1 MILNRRYRIL
11 LAACVAGWC
20 SAGLTEAGYIPNV
33 PYFHQHSNRI
43 NPSGSCQ
50 NTSVAIVLKYYGA
63 DDITPDMISA
73 KWGTHVAQTTGGLE
87 KVFNEEAAL
96 RGLSV
101 RDQATETGLLRELH
115 ALLDAGR
122 PVIVH
127 GGFSTV
133 GHLMVL
139 VGYDERFYYAMDP
152 ASQWT
157 ERLNGGFTNTDDPHI
172 GRYTRYGRDAVE
184 NAIISRGF
192 IRMHQIYFA
201 PGPLAA
207 EWEGSF
213 SDSVAVGAAVEFAGG
228 IRIRDMLA
236 NGEDL
241 HVSADL
247 SALGGRSDQVLTEA
261 SPGFYPF
268 AETLAAS
275 GSAGRKTVVFHIR
288 QGEAAVEVKRTVVL
302 MPVENQVVFDEG
314 LGAGWHVGFTTGAEL
329 AVSAGEPLTVETRG
343 FTLELLP
350 SAPIEPV
357 GYRALRFS
365 FHPGDATVGLRGAF
379 SVQLN
384 ENPRKIE
391 PLIDG
396 FFRGIDMERAEWQT
410 VEVPLWAFA
419 PLEEPIESIR
429 FFGNLRG
436 TFYLDDIELVS
447 ALFPPPRLVADWQSA
462 LPDSALAGAELV
474 LREHLRVT
482 SPMSDGPVPEVFAD
496 LSELGGDTELALERV
511 GAGLYQ
517 LMGTLSADVSNGLKS
532 VRIHLRQGTPDGPL
546 ETTLVR
552 ELVVL
557 PAADQVIFA
566 DQYGE
571 NWTQGF
577 ISNVEV
583 DEQVFEGTWVQTLVA
598 EAFTLEYKPLTPVEP
613 VGYRA
618 LRLTFHPGDTEGDAR
633 PVFNVVVNRDTPS
646 LVALFEGEGLELA
659 RQEWQVIEIPLERF
673 FRLDGPIE
681 SIRLFGNLRGTFYL
695 GDVRLVAARTSAP
708 TAVLQQ
714 QHGVVPEAFSIA
726 QNYPNPFNST
736 TAIGFA
742 LPRAG
747 AIQLAVFNALGQQVA
762 VLAEGTHPAGSYT
775 LRWDGVNDSGRALAA
790 GLYFYRL
797 QTPWGVQTRKLLLLK

>member
-1 MILNRRYRIL
+1 M
-11 LAACVAGWC
+11 LAACVACWC
-20 SAGLTEAGYIPNV
+20 SAGPTEAGYIPDV
-33 PYFHQHSNRI
+33 PYFHQQSNRI

-50 NTSVAIVLKYYGA
+50 NTCIAMVLKYYGA

-73 KWGTHVAQTTGGLE
+73 KWGTYVAQTTAGLE
-87 KVFNEEAAL
+87 RVFNEEAAL

-101 RDQATETGLLRELH
+101 RDQSTETGLLRELH
-115 ALLDAGR
+115 ALLDVGR

-127 GGFSTV
+127 GGFSSV

-157 ERLNGGFTNTDDPHI
+157 ERLNGGFIHTDDPHI

-184 NAIISRGF
+184 NAIVSRGF
-192 IRMHQIYFA
+192 IRLHQIYFA
-201 PGPLAA
+201 PEALAA

-213 SDSVAVGAAVEFAGG
+213 SDSVAMGAAVEFVGG
-228 IRIRDMLA
+228 IRIRDVPADGLR
-236 NGEDL
+236 
-241 HVSADL
+241 VSADL
-247 SALGGRSDQVLTEA
+247 SALGGPSAQVLTED
-261 SPGFYPF
+261 SLGFYPF
-268 AETLAAS
+268 VETLVAG
-275 GSAGRKTVVFHIR
+275 GSAGRKSVVFHIR

-302 MPVENQVVFDEG
+302 MPAENQVVFDGG
-314 LGAGWHVGFTTGAEL
+314 LGAGWNVGFTTGAEL
-329 AVSAGEPLTVETRG
+329 AVAAGAPLAVETRG

-350 SAPIEPV
+350 SAPVEPV

-365 FHPGDATVGLRGAF
+365 FHPGDATAGSRGAF

-396 FFRGIDMERAEWQT
+396 FFRGIDMARAEWQT

-419 PLEEPIESIR
+419 PLEESIESIR

-436 TFYLDDIELVS
+436 TFYLDEIELVS

-462 LPDSALAGAELV
+462 LPDSALAGAELI
-474 LREHLRVT
+474 LRERLRVT
-482 SPMSDGPVPEVFAD
+482 SPVPDGPEPRVFAD
-496 LSELGGDTELALERV
+496 LSALGGTSEVELERI
-511 GAGLYQ
+511 GKELYQ
-517 LMGTLSADVSNGLKS
+517 LTGTLYADVPNGLKP
-532 VRIHLRQGTPDGPL
+532 VRIHLYQETPDGPL
-546 ETTLVR
+546 ETTLVK
-552 ELVVL
+552 ELVLL
-557 PAADQVIFA
+557 PVADQVIFA

-577 ISNVEV
+577 TSNVEV
-583 DEQVFEGTWVQTLVA
+583 DEQVFAGTWAQALVA
-598 EAFTLEYKPLTPVEP
+598 EAFTLEYKPLVPVDP

-618 LRLTFHPGDTEGDAR
+618 LRLAFHPGDVEGGTR

-646 LVALFEGEGLELA
+646 LVALLEGDGLDLA
-659 RQEWQVIEIPLERF
+659 RKEWQVIEIPLERF

-695 GDVRLVAARTSAP
+695 DDVHLVAARASAP

-714 QHGVVPEAFSIA
+714 WQAVVPEAFSLA

-747 AIQLAVFNALGQQVA
+747 AIQLEVFNLLGQQVA
-762 VLAEGTHPAGSYT
+762 VLAEGTYPAGSYT
-775 LRWDGVNDSGRALAA
+775 LRWDGINDGGRALAA

>member
-1 MILNRRYRIL
+1 M
-11 LAACVAGWC
+11 LAACVACWC
-20 SAGLTEAGYIPNV
+20 SAGPTEAGYIPDV
-33 PYFHQHSNRI
+33 PYFHQQSNRI

-50 NTSVAIVLKYYGA
+50 NTCIAMVLKYYGA

-73 KWGTHVAQTTGGLE
+73 KWGTYVAQTTGGLE
-87 KVFNEEAAL
+87 SIFNEEAAL
-96 RGLSV
+96 RGLTV
-101 RDQATETGLLRELH
+101 RDQSTETGLLRELH
-115 ALLDAGR
+115 ALLDVGR

-127 GGFSTV
+127 GGFSSV

-157 ERLNGGFTNTDDPHI
+157 ERLNGGFIHTDDPHI

-184 NAIISRGF
+184 NAIVSRGF
-192 IRMHQIYFA
+192 IRLHQIYFA
-201 PGPLAA
+201 PEALAA

-228 IRIRDMLA
+228 IRIRDVPADGLR
-236 NGEDL
+236 
-241 HVSADL
+241 VSADL
-247 SALGGRSDQVLTEA
+247 SALGGPSAQVLTEA
-261 SPGFYPF
+261 SLGFYPF
-268 AETLAAS
+268 VETLVAG
-275 GSAGRKTVVFHIR
+275 GSAGRKSVVFHIR

-302 MPVENQVVFDEG
+302 MPAENQVVFDGG
-314 LGAGWHVGFTTGAEL
+314 LGAGWNVGFTTGAEL
-329 AVSAGEPLTVETRG
+329 AVAAGAPLAVETRG

-350 SAPIEPV
+350 SAPVEPV

-365 FHPGDATVGLRGAF
+365 FHPGDATAGSRGAF

-396 FFRGIDMERAEWQT
+396 FFRGIDMARAEWQT

-419 PLEEPIESIR
+419 PLEESIESIR

-436 TFYLDDIELVS
+436 TFYLDEIELVS

-462 LPDSALAGAELV
+462 LPDSALAGAELI
-474 LREHLRVT
+474 LRERLRVT
-482 SPMSDGPVPEVFAD
+482 SPVPDGPEPRVFAD
-496 LSELGGDTELALERV
+496 LSALGGTSEVELERI
-511 GAGLYQ
+511 GKELYQ
-517 LMGTLSADVSNGLKS
+517 LTGTLYADVPNGLKP
-532 VRIHLRQGTPDGPL
+532 VRIHLYQETPDGPL
-546 ETTLVR
+546 ETTLVK
-552 ELVVL
+552 ELVLL
-557 PAADQVIFA
+557 PVADQVIFA

-577 ISNVEV
+577 TSNVEV
-583 DEQVFEGTWVQTLVA
+583 DEQVFAGTWAQALVA
-598 EAFTLEYKPLTPVEP
+598 EAFTLEYKPLVPVDP

-618 LRLTFHPGDTEGDAR
+618 LRLAFHPGDAEGGTR
-633 PVFNVVVNRDTPS
+633 PVFNVMVNRDTPS
-646 LVALFEGEGLELA
+646 LVALFAGDGLDLA
-659 RQEWQVIEIPLERF
+659 RKEWQVVEIPLKRF
-673 FRLDGPIE
+673 SRLDGPIE

-695 GDVRLVAARTSAP
+695 DDVRLVAARASAP

-714 QHGVVPEAFSIA
+714 RQAVVPEAFSLA

-747 AIQLAVFNALGQQVA
+747 AIRLAVFNLLGQQVA
-762 VLAEGTHPAGSYT
+762 VLAEGTYPAGSYT
-775 LRWDGVNDSGRALAA
+775 LRWDGINDGGRALAA

>member
-1 MILNRRYRIL
+1 M
-11 LAACVAGWC
+11 LAACVACWC
-20 SAGLTEAGYIPNV
+20 SAGPTEAGYIPDV
-33 PYFHQHSNRI
+33 PYFHQQSNRI

-50 NTSVAIVLKYYGA
+50 NTCIAMVLKYYGA

-73 KWGTHVAQTTGGLE
+73 KWGTYVAQTTAGLE
-87 KVFNEEAAL
+87 SIFNEEAAL
-96 RGLSV
+96 RGLTV
-101 RDQATETGLLRELH
+101 RDQSTETGLLRELH
-115 ALLDAGR
+115 ALLDVGR

-127 GGFSTV
+127 GGFSSV

-157 ERLNGGFTNTDDPHI
+157 ERLNGGFIHTDDPHI

-184 NAIISRGF
+184 NAIVSRGF
-192 IRMHQIYFA
+192 IRLHQIYFA
-201 PGPLAA
+201 PEALAA

-228 IRIRDMLA
+228 IRIRDVPADGLR
-236 NGEDL
+236 
-241 HVSADL
+241 VSADL
-247 SALGGRSDQVLTEA
+247 SALGGPSAQVLTEA
-261 SPGFYPF
+261 SLGFYPF
-268 AETLAAS
+268 VETLVAG
-275 GSAGRKTVVFHIR
+275 GSAGRKSVVFHIR

-302 MPVENQVVFDEG
+302 MPAENQVVFDGG
-314 LGAGWHVGFTTGAEL
+314 LGAGWNVGFTTGAEL
-329 AVSAGEPLTVETRG
+329 AVAAGAPLAVETRG

-350 SAPIEPV
+350 SAPVEPV

-365 FHPGDATVGLRGAF
+365 FHPGDATAGSRGAF

-396 FFRGIDMERAEWQT
+396 FFRGIDMARAEWQT

-419 PLEEPIESIR
+419 PLEESIESIR

-436 TFYLDDIELVS
+436 TFYLDEIELVS

-462 LPDSALAGAELV
+462 LPDSALAGAELI
-474 LREHLRVT
+474 LRERLRVT
-482 SPMSDGPVPEVFAD
+482 SPVPDGPAPRVFAD
-496 LSELGGDTELALERV
+496 LSALGGTSEVELERI
-511 GAGLYQ
+511 GKELYQ
-517 LMGTLSADVSNGLKS
+517 LTGTLYADVPNGLKP
-532 VRIHLRQGTPDGPL
+532 VRIHLYQETPDGPL
-546 ETTLVR
+546 ETTLVK
-552 ELVVL
+552 ELVLL
-557 PAADQVIFA
+557 PVADQVIFA

-577 ISNVEV
+577 TSNVEV
-583 DEQVFEGTWVQTLVA
+583 DEQVFAGTWAQALVA
-598 EAFTLEYKPLTPVEP
+598 EAFTLEYKPLVPVDP

-618 LRLTFHPGDTEGDAR
+618 LRLAFHPGDAEGGTR
-633 PVFNVVVNRDTPS
+633 PVFNVMVNRDTPS
-646 LVALFEGEGLELA
+646 LVALFEGDGLDLA
-659 RQEWQVIEIPLERF
+659 RKEWQVVEIPLERF
-673 FRLDGPIE
+673 SRLDGPIE

-695 GDVRLVAARTSAP
+695 DDVRLVAARASAP

-714 QHGVVPEAFSIA
+714 RQAVVPEAFSLA

-747 AIQLAVFNALGQQVA
+747 AIRLAVFNLLGQQVA
-762 VLAEGTHPAGSYT
+762 VLAEGTYPAGSYT
-775 LRWDGVNDSGRALAA
+775 LRWDGINDGGRALAA

>member
-1 MILNRRYRIL
+1 MRLNRRYRIL

-20 SAGLTEAGYIPNV
+20 DAGPTEAGYIPDV

-73 KWGTHVAQTTGGLE
+73 KWGTYVAQSTGGLE

-184 NAIISRGF
+184 NAIVSRGF

-201 PGPLAA
+201 SGALAA

-228 IRIRDMLA
+228 IRVRD
-236 NGEDL
+236 
-241 HVSADL
+241 VSADGEPLRVSVDL
-247 SALGGRSDQVLTEA
+247 SALGGPSAQVLAES
-261 SPGFYPF
+261 SPGFYPLV
-268 AETLAAS
+268 ETLVTD

-288 QGEAAVEVKRTVVL
+288 QGEAAIEVKRTVVL
-302 MPVENQVVFDEG
+302 MPAENQVVFDEG
-314 LGAGWHVGFTTGAEL
+314 LGAGWHMGFTTGAEL
-329 AVSAGEPLTVETRG
+329 AVSEGAPLTVETRG

-350 SAPIEPV
+350 STPIEPV
-357 GYRALRFS
+357 GYRALRFA
-365 FHPGDATVGLRGAF
+365 FHPGDATVGSRGAF
-379 SVQLN
+379 SVQFN
-384 ENPRKIE
+384 ENPRKVE

-436 TFYLDDIELVS
+436 TFYLDDIALVS

-462 LPDSALAGAELV
+462 LPDSALAGDELV

-482 SPMSDGPVPEVFAD
+482 SPMPDGSVPEVFAD
-496 LSELGGDTELALERV
+496 LSELGGDTEVALERV

-517 LMGTLSADVSNGLKS
+517 LTGPLSADVPNGLKS
-532 VRIHLRQGTPDGPL
+532 VRIHLRQETPDGPL
-546 ETTLVR
+546 ETTLVK

-557 PAADQVIFA
+557 PVADQVIFA

-577 ISNVEV
+577 TSNVEV
-583 DEQVFEGTWVQTLVA
+583 NEQVFAGTWAQALVA
-598 EAFTLEYKPLTPVEP
+598 EAFTLEYKPLTPVNP

-618 LRLTFHPGDTEGDAR
+618 LRLAFHPGDAEGGPQPA
-633 PVFNVVVNRDTPS
+633 FNVMVNKDAPS
-646 LVALFEGEGLELA
+646 LVALFEGDGLDLV

-673 FRLDGPIE
+673 LRLNGPIE
-681 SIRLFGNLRGTFYL
+681 SISLFGNLRGTFYL
-695 GDVRLVAARTSAP
+695 DDVRLVAAMTPVP

-714 QHGVVPEAFSIA
+714 HGGVPEAFSLA

-742 LPRAG
+742 LPQAG
-747 AIQLAVFNALGQQVA
+747 AIRLAVFNLLGQQVA
-762 VLAEGTHPAGSYT
+762 VLAEGNYPAGSYT
-775 LRWDGVNDSGRALAA
+775 LRWDGVNDGGRTLAA
-790 GLYFYRL
+790 GLYFYQL
-797 QTPWGVQTRKLLLLK
+797 QTPWGVQARKLLLLK

>member
-1 MILNRRYRIL
+1 M
-11 LAACVAGWC
+11 LAACVVCWC
-20 SAGLTEAGYIPNV
+20 SAGPTEAGYIPDV
-33 PYFHQHSNRI
+33 PYFHQYSNRI

-50 NTSVAIVLKYYGA
+50 NTCVAIVLKYYGA

-73 KWGTHVAQTTGGLE
+73 KWGTYVAQTTGGLE
-87 KVFNEEAAL
+87 SIFNEEAAL

-101 RDQATETGLLRELH
+101 RDQSTETGLLRELH

-127 GGFSTV
+127 GGFSSV

-157 ERLNGGFTNTDDPHI
+157 ERLNGGFTNTNDPHI

-228 IRIRDMLA
+228 IRIRDVPVDGDSLR
-236 NGEDL
+236 
-241 HVSADL
+241 VSADL
-247 SALGGRSDQVLTEA
+247 SALGGPSAQVLTEA

-268 AETLAAS
+268 VETQVAG
-275 GSAGRKTVVFHIR
+275 GSAGRKTVVFHVR
-288 QGEAAVEVKRTVVL
+288 QGEASVEIKRTVVL
-302 MPVENQVVFDEG
+302 MPVENQGVFDGG
-314 LGAGWHVGFTTGAEL
+314 LGAGWHLGFTSGAEL
-329 AVSAGEPLTVETRG
+329 AMSAEAPLAVETRG

-350 SAPIEPV
+350 PTPVEPV
-357 GYRALRFS
+357 GYRALRFA
-365 FHPGDATVGLRGAF
+365 FHPGDATVGSRGAF

-391 PLIDG
+391 SLING
-396 FFRGIDMERAEWQT
+396 FFRGIDMARAEWQT

-429 FFGNLRG
+429 FLGNLRG

-447 ALFPPPRLVADWQSA
+447 ALFPPLCLVADWQSA

-482 SPMSDGPVPEVFAD
+482 SPVLDGSVPEVFAD
-496 LSELGGDTELALERV
+496 LSALGGDTEVELERV

-517 LMGTLSADVSNGLKS
+517 LTGTLSADVPNGLKP
-532 VRIHLRQGTPDGPL
+532 VRIHLRQETPDGPL
-546 ETTLVR
+546 ETTLVK

-557 PAADQVIFA
+557 PATDQVIFA

-577 ISNVEV
+577 TSNVEV
-583 DEQVFEGTWVQTLVA
+583 DEQVFAGTWAQALVA
-598 EAFTLEYKPLTPVEP
+598 EAFTFEYKPLTPVEP

-618 LRLTFHPGDTEGDAR
+618 LRLAFHPGDAEGGPR
-633 PVFNVVVNRDTPS
+633 PVFNVVVNGDTPS
-646 LVALFEGEGLELA
+646 LVALFDGDGLDLA
-659 RQEWQVIEIPLERF
+659 RKEWQAIEIPLERF
-673 FRLDGPIE
+673 LRLDGPIE

-695 GDVRLVAARTSAP
+695 GDVRLVAARASTP

-714 QHGVVPEAFSIA
+714 RQAVVPEAFSLA

-747 AIQLAVFNALGQQVA
+747 AIQLAVFNLRGQQVA
-762 VLAEGTHPAGSYT
+762 VLAEGTHPVGSYM
-775 LRWDGVNDSGRALAA
+775 LRWDGVNDNGHALAA

>member
-1 MILNRRYRIL
+1 MRLNRRYRIL

-20 SAGLTEAGYIPNV
+20 SAGPTEAGYIPDV

-50 NTSVAIVLKYYGA
+50 NTCIAIVLKYYGA
-63 DDITPDMISA
+63 DDITPDVISA
-73 KWGTHVAQTTGGLE
+73 KWGTYVAQSTGGLE
-87 KVFNEEAAL
+87 KVFNEEAAR

-157 ERLNGGFTNTDDPHI
+157 ERLNGGFTNTNDPHI

-201 PGPLAA
+201 SGPLAA

-228 IRIRDMLA
+228 IRIRDVPTDGAGLR
-236 NGEDL
+236 
-241 HVSADL
+241 VSADL
-247 SALGGRSDQVLTEA
+247 SALGGTSDQVLTES

-268 AETLAAS
+268 VETLVAG

-302 MPVENQVVFDEG
+302 MPAENQVVFDGG

-329 AVSAGEPLTVETRG
+329 VVSAGAPLAVKTRG

-350 SAPIEPV
+350 SVPLEPV

-365 FHPGDATVGLRGAF
+365 FHPGDAAVGSRGAF

-462 LPDSALAGAELV
+462 LPDSALAGDELV

-482 SPMSDGPVPEVFAD
+482 SPVSDGPVPEVLAD
-496 LSELGGDTELALERV
+496 LSELGGDTEVALERV

-517 LMGTLSADVSNGLKS
+517 LTGTLSTDVPNGLKS
-532 VRIHLRQGTPDGPL
+532 VRIHLRQETPDGPL
-546 ETTLVR
+546 ETTLVK

-557 PAADQVIFA
+557 PVVDQVIFA

-577 ISNVEV
+577 TSNVEV
-583 DEQVFEGTWVQTLVA
+583 DEQVFEGTWAQALVA
-598 EAFTLEYKPLTPVEP
+598 EAFTLEYKPLIPVDP

-618 LRLTFHPGDTEGDAR
+618 LRLAFHPGDAEGGAR
-633 PVFNVVVNRDTPS
+633 PVFNVMVNGDTPS
-646 LVALFEGEGLELA
+646 LVALFEGDGLDLA

-695 GDVRLVAARTSAP
+695 GDVRLVAARTP
-708 TAVLQQ
+708 VTTAVLQQ
-714 QHGVVPEAFSIA
+714 HGVIPEALSLA
-726 QNYPNPFNST
+726 QNYPNPFNSS

-762 VLAEGTHPAGSYT
+762 VLAEGTYPVGSYI
-775 LRWDGVNDSGRALAA
+775 LRWDGVNDGGRTLAA

-797 QTPWGVQTRKLLLLK
+797 QTPWGEQTRKLLLLK

>member
-20 SAGLTEAGYIPNV
+20 SAGPTEAGYIPDV
-33 PYFHQHSNRI
+33 PYFHQQSNRI

-50 NTSVAIVLKYYGA
+50 NTCIAIVLKYYGA

-73 KWGTHVAQTTGGLE
+73 KWGTFVAQSTGGLE

-184 NAIISRGF
+184 NAIVSRGF

-201 PGPLAA
+201 SGALAA

-228 IRIRDMLA
+228 IRVGDVSA
-236 NGEDL
+236 DGEPL
-241 HVSADL
+241 IVSADL
-247 SALGGRSDQVLTEA
+247 SALGGSPAQVLAES
-261 SPGFYPF
+261 SPGFYPLV
-268 AETLAAS
+268 ETLVTD
-275 GSAGRKTVVFHIR
+275 GSAGRKTVVFRIR

-302 MPVENQVVFDEG
+302 MPAENQVVFDGG

-329 AVSAGEPLTVETRG
+329 AVSEGAPLTVETRG
-343 FTLELLP
+343 FTLELRP
-350 SAPIEPV
+350 SVPMEPI

-365 FHPGDATVGLRGAF
+365 FHPGDTTVGSRGAF

-384 ENPRKIE
+384 GNPRKIE
-391 PLIDG
+391 PLING

-436 TFYLDDIELVS
+436 TFYLDDIKLVS

-462 LPDSALAGAELV
+462 LPDSALAGDELV

-482 SPMSDGPVPEVFAD
+482 SPMPDGSVPEVFAD
-496 LSELGGDTELALERV
+496 LSALGGASEVALEQV

-517 LMGTLSADVSNGLKS
+517 LTGTLSADVPNGLKS
-532 VRIHLRQGTPDGPL
+532 VRIHLRQETPDGPL
-546 ETTLVR
+546 ETTLVK

-557 PAADQVIFA
+557 PVADQVIFA

-577 ISNVEV
+577 TSNVEV
-583 DEQVFEGTWVQTLVA
+583 NEQVFAGTWAQALVA
-598 EAFTLEYKPLTPVEP
+598 EAFTLEYKPLMPVNP

-618 LRLTFHPGDTEGDAR
+618 LRLAFHPGDAEGG
-633 PVFNVVVNRDTPS
+633 PQPTFNVMVNKDAPS
-646 LVALFEGEGLELA
+646 LVALFEGDGLDLA

-673 FRLDGPIE
+673 LRLNGPIE
-681 SIRLFGNLRGTFYL
+681 SISLFGNLRGTFYL
-695 GDVRLVAARTSAP
+695 DDVRLVAARTSTP

-714 QHGVVPEAFSIA
+714 RQAVVPEAFSLA

-736 TAIGFA
+736 TAISFA

-747 AIQLAVFNALGQQVA
+747 AIRLAVFDVLGQQVA

-775 LRWDGVNDSGRALAA
+775 LRWDGVNDGGSALAA

-797 QTPWGVQTRKLLLLK
+797 QTPWSVQTRKLLLLK

>member
-20 SAGLTEAGYIPNV
+20 SAGPTEAGYIPDV

-101 RDQATETGLLRELH
+101 RDQATETGLLRELR

-184 NAIISRGF
+184 NVIISRGF

-213 SDSVAVGAAVEFAGG
+213 SDSVAVGAAVEFTGG

-247 SALGGRSDQVLTEA
+247 SALGGPSAQVLTEA

-268 AETLAAS
+268 VETLAAN
-275 GSAGRKTVVFHIR
+275 GSAGRKSVVFHIR
-288 QGEAAVEVKRTVVL
+288 QGEASVEVKRTVVL
-302 MPVENQVVFDEG
+302 MPAENQVVFDGG
-314 LGAGWHVGFTTGAEL
+314 LGADWRVGFTAGAEL
-329 AVSAGEPLTVETRG
+329 ALAADTPLTVETRG

-357 GYRALRFS
+357 GYRALRFA

-384 ENPRKIE
+384 ENPRKVE

-396 FFRGIDMERAEWQT
+396 FFLGIDMERAR
-410 VEVPLWAFA
+410 VADGGSAAVGFCAVGRVDRVHSL
-419 PLEEPIESIR
+419 
-429 FFGNLRG
+429 LRQPARDFLSRRYRAG
-436 TFYLDDIELVS
+436 Q
-447 ALFPPPRLVADWQSA
+447 RLVPAS
-462 LPDSALAGAELV
+462 
-474 LREHLRVT
+474 
-482 SPMSDGPVPEVFAD
+482 VP
-496 LSELGGDTELALERV
+496 
-511 GAGLYQ
+511 
-517 LMGTLSADVSNGLKS
+517 
-532 VRIHLRQGTPDGPL
+532 
-546 ETTLVR
+546 
-552 ELVVL
+552 
-557 PAADQVIFA
+557 
-566 DQYGE
+566 
-571 NWTQGF
+571 
-577 ISNVEV
+577 
-583 DEQVFEGTWVQTLVA
+583 
-598 EAFTLEYKPLTPVEP
+598 
-613 VGYRA
+613 
-618 LRLTFHPGDTEGDAR
+618 
-633 PVFNVVVNRDTPS
+633 
-646 LVALFEGEGLELA
+646 
-659 RQEWQVIEIPLERF
+659 
-673 FRLDGPIE
+673 
-681 SIRLFGNLRGTFYL
+681 
-695 GDVRLVAARTSAP
+695 
-708 TAVLQQ
+708 
-714 QHGVVPEAFSIA
+714 
-726 QNYPNPFNST
+726 
-736 TAIGFA
+736 
-742 LPRAG
+742 
-747 AIQLAVFNALGQQVA
+747 
-762 VLAEGTHPAGSYT
+762 
-775 LRWDGVNDSGRALAA
+775 SG
-790 GLYFYRL
+790 
-797 QTPWGVQTRKLLLLK
+797 

>member
-1 MILNRRYRIL
+1 M
-11 LAACVAGWC
+11 LAAYVACWC
-20 SAGLTEAGYIPNV
+20 SVAPTEAGYIPDV

-50 NTSVAIVLKYYGA
+50 NTCVAIVLKYYGA

-73 KWGTHVAQTTGGLE
+73 KWGTYVAQTTGGLE
-87 KVFNEEAAL
+87 SIFNEEAAL
-96 RGLSV
+96 RGLTV

-157 ERLNGGFTNTDDPHI
+157 ERLNGGFTNTNDPHI

-184 NAIISRGF
+184 NAIVSRGF

-201 PGPLAA
+201 PGPLVA

-236 NGEDL
+236 DGDSL
-241 HVSADL
+241 RVSADL
-247 SALGGRSDQVLTEA
+247 SALGGPLDQVLTEEA
-261 SPGFYPF
+261 PGFYPF
-268 AETLAAS
+268 VETLVAG
-275 GSAGRKTVVFHIR
+275 GSAGRRTVVFHIR
-288 QGEAAVEVKRTVVL
+288 QGEASVEVKRTVVL
-302 MPVENQVVFDEG
+302 MPAESQVVFDEG
-314 LGAGWHVGFTTGAEL
+314 LGNGWGLGFTAGTEL
-329 AVSAGEPLTVETRG
+329 AVSAGTPLAVETRG

-350 SAPIEPV
+350 SVPIEPV
-357 GYRALRFS
+357 GYRALRFF
-365 FHPGDATVGLRGAF
+365 FHPGDATVGSRGAF

-429 FFGNLRG
+429 FFSNLRG

-462 LPDSALAGAELV
+462 LPDSALAGDELV
-474 LREHLRVT
+474 LHERLRVS
-482 SPMSDGPVPEVFAD
+482 SPVPDGPVPEVFAD
-496 LSELGGDTELALERV
+496 LSALGGDTEVELERID
-511 GAGLYQ
+511 AGLYQ
-517 LMGTLSADVSNGLKS
+517 LTGTLSADVPNGLKP
-532 VRIHLRQGTPDGPL
+532 VRIHLRQETPDGPL
-546 ETTLVR
+546 ETMLVK

-557 PAADQVIFA
+557 PEADQVVFA

-577 ISNVEV
+577 TSNVKV
-583 DEQVFEGTWVQTLVA
+583 DEQVFADTWAQALAA
-598 EAFTLEYKPLTPVEP
+598 EAFTFEYKPLAPVNP

-618 LRLTFHPGDTEGDAR
+618 LRLAFHPGDAESGTR
-633 PVFNVVVNRDTPS
+633 PVFNVMVNKDTPS
-646 LVALFEGEGLELA
+646 LVSLFEGDGLDIA
-659 RQEWQVIEIPLERF
+659 RKEWQVIEIPLERF

-695 GDVRLVAARTSAP
+695 SDVRLVAARTSAA
-708 TAVLQQ
+708 TAVWQ
-714 QHGVVPEAFSIA
+714 QHGVVPEAFSLA

-736 TAIGFA
+736 TAIGFT
-742 LPRAG
+742 LPQTGTIR
-747 AIQLAVFNALGQQVA
+747 LAVFNLVGQQVA

-775 LRWDGVNDSGRALAA
+775 LRWDGVNDGGRALAA

-797 QTPWGVQTRKLLLLK
+797 QAPWGVQTRKLLLLK

>member
-1 MILNRRYRIL
+1 MRLKRYYKVV
-11 LAACVAGWC
+11 LAACIACWC
-20 SAGLTEAGYIPNV
+20 SAGPTEAGYIPDV

-50 NTSVAIVLKYYGA
+50 NTCIAIVLKYYGA

-73 KWGTHVAQTTGGLE
+73 KWGTYVAQSTGGLE

-184 NAIISRGF
+184 NAIVSRGF

-201 PGPLAA
+201 SGALAA

-228 IRIRDMLA
+228 IRVRDVSA
-236 NGEDL
+236 DGEPL
-241 HVSADL
+241 RVSADL
-247 SALGGRSDQVLTEA
+247 SALGGSPDQVLAES
-261 SPGFYPF
+261 SPGFYPLV
-268 AETLAAS
+268 ETLVTG

-302 MPVENQVVFDEG
+302 MPAENQVVFDEG

-329 AVSAGEPLTVETRG
+329 AVSEGTPLTVETRG

-350 SAPIEPV
+350 SAPVEPI

-462 LPDSALAGAELV
+462 LPDSMIAGDELV

-482 SPMSDGPVPEVFAD
+482 SPMPDGPVPEVFAD
-496 LSELGGDTELALERV
+496 LSELGGDTEMELERV

-517 LMGTLSADVSNGLKS
+517 LTGMLSADVPNGLKA
-532 VRIHLRQGTPDGPL
+532 VQIHIRQETPDGPL
-546 ETTLVR
+546 ETTLVK

-557 PAADQVIFA
+557 PVADQVIFA
-566 DQYGE
+566 DQYGA

-577 ISNVEV
+577 TSNVEV
-583 DEQVFEGTWVQTLVA
+583 DEQVFAGTWAQALVA
-598 EAFTLEYKPLTPVEP
+598 EAFTLEYKPFTPVEP

-618 LRLTFHPGDTEGDAR
+618 LRLAFHPGDAEGGPQPA
-633 PVFNVVVNRDTPS
+633 FNVMVNKDTPS
-646 LVALFEGEGLELA
+646 LVALFEGDGLDLA
-659 RQEWQVIEIPLERF
+659 RKEWQAIEIPLERF
-673 FRLDGPIE
+673 LRLNGPIE

-695 GDVRLVAARTSAP
+695 DDVRLVAARTSAP

-714 QHGVVPEAFSIA
+714 QHGVVPEAFSLA

-747 AIQLAVFNALGQQVA
+747 GIQLAVFNALGQQVA
-762 VLAEGTHPAGSYT
+762 VLAEGTYPAGSYT
-775 LRWDGVNDSGRALAA
+775 LRWDGVNHDGRALAA

>member
-1 MILNRRYRIL
+1 MRLNWYYRTL
-11 LAACVAGWC
+11 LVVWVVGWC
-20 SAGLTEAGYIPNV
+20 GAEPIEAGYIPDV

-50 NTSVAIVLKYYGA
+50 NTCVAIVLKYYGA
-63 DDITPDMISA
+63 DDITPDVISA
-73 KWGTHVAQTTGGLE
+73 KWGTYVAQTTGGLE

-96 RGLSV
+96 RGLAV

-133 GHLMVL
+133 GHLIVL

-157 ERLNGGFTNTDDPHI
+157 ERLNGGFTNTNDPHI

-201 PGPLAA
+201 PGALAA

-228 IRIRDMLA
+228 IRVRDVA
-236 NGEDL
+236 ADGEDL
-241 HVSADL
+241 RVSADL
-247 SALGGRSDQVLTEA
+247 SALGGPSDQVLTEV

-268 AETLAAS
+268 VETLVAG

-288 QGEAAVEVKRTVVL
+288 QDEAVVEVKRTVVL
-302 MPVENQVVFDEG
+302 MPAENQVVFDGG

-329 AVSAGEPLTVETRG
+329 EMAAGAPLSVETRG
-343 FTLELLP
+343 FTVELLP
-350 SAPIEPV
+350 SAPVEPV
-357 GYRALRFS
+357 GYRALRFG
-365 FHPGDATVGLRGAF
+365 FHPGDATVGSRGAF

-384 ENPRKIE
+384 ENSRKIE

-396 FFRGIDMERAEWQT
+396 FFRGIDMARADWQT

-436 TFYLDDIELVS
+436 TFYLNEIELVS
-447 ALFPPPRLVADWQSA
+447 ALFPPPRLTADWQSA
-462 LPDSALAGAELV
+462 LPDSALAGDELV
-474 LREHLRVT
+474 LHERLRVT
-482 SPMSDGPVPEVFAD
+482 SPIPDGPEPRVFAD
-496 LSELGGDTELALERV
+496 LSALGGASEVVLERV

-517 LMGTLSADVSNGLKS
+517 LTGTLSVNAPNGLKS
-532 VRIHLRQGTPDGPL
+532 VRIHLRQETPDGPL

-552 ELVVL
+552 ELVLL
-557 PAADQVIFA
+557 PVADQVIFA

-577 ISNVEV
+577 TANVKV
-583 DEQVFEGTWVQTLVA
+583 GEQVGAQVLVA
-598 EAFTLEYKPLTPVEP
+598 EAFTLEYKPLTPVNP

-618 LRLTFHPGDTEGDAR
+618 LRLAFHPGDAEGGTQ
-633 PVFNVVVNRDTPS
+633 PVFNVAVNGDTPS
-646 LVALFEGEGLELA
+646 LVALFEGNGLDLA
-659 RQEWQVIEIPLERF
+659 RKEWQTIEIPLKHF
-673 FRLDGPIE
+673 FRLDEPIE
-681 SIRLFGNLRGTFYL
+681 AIRLFGNLRGTFYL
-695 GDVRLVAARTSAP
+695 DDVRLVAARASAP
-708 TAVLQQ
+708 TVVQ
-714 QHGVVPEAFSIA
+714 QHGAMPEAFFLA
-726 QNYPNPFNST
+726 QNYPNPFNNT

-747 AIQLAVFNALGQQVA
+747 AIQLAVFNLLGQQVA

-775 LRWDGVNDSGRALAA
+775 LRWDGVNHGGRALAA

>member
-1 MILNRRYRIL
+1 MRLKKYYRVV

-20 SAGLTEAGYIPNV
+20 SAGPTEAGYIPDV

-50 NTSVAIVLKYYGA
+50 NTCIAIVLKYYGA

-73 KWGTHVAQTTGGLE
+73 KWGTYVAQTTGGLE
-87 KVFNEEAAL
+87 SVFNEEAAL
-96 RGLSV
+96 RGLRV
-101 RDQATETGLLRELH
+101 RDQSTETGLLWELH

-127 GGFSTV
+127 GGFSSV

-157 ERLNGGFTNTDDPHI
+157 ERLNGGFTNTNDPHI

-184 NAIISRGF
+184 NAIVSRGF

-201 PGPLAA
+201 SGPLAA

-213 SDSVAVGAAVEFAGG
+213 SDSVAVGEAVELAGG
-228 IRIRDMLA
+228 IRIRAVPADGDSLR
-236 NGEDL
+236 
-241 HVSADL
+241 VSADL
-247 SALGGRSDQVLTEA
+247 SALGGPSAQVLTEA

-268 AETLAAS
+268 VETLVA
-275 GSAGRKTVVFHIR
+275 GGNAGRKTVVFHIR
-288 QGEAAVEVKRTVVL
+288 QGEASVEVKRTVVL
-302 MPVENQVVFDEG
+302 MPAENQVVFDGG
-314 LGAGWHVGFTTGAEL
+314 LGAGWHVGFTAGAEL
-329 AVSAGEPLTVETRG
+329 AVSAGAPLTVETRG

-350 SAPIEPV
+350 PAPVEPV

-365 FHPGDATVGLRGAF
+365 FHPGDATVGSRGAF

-391 PLIDG
+391 PLING
-396 FFRGIDMERAEWQT
+396 FFRGINMARAEWQT

-462 LPDSALAGAELV
+462 LPDSALAGDELV
-474 LREHLRVT
+474 LRERLRVT
-482 SPMSDGPVPEVFAD
+482 SPVPNGPVPEVFAD
-496 LSELGGDTELALERV
+496 LSALGGDTEMELERV
-511 GAGLYQ
+511 DAGLYQ
-517 LMGTLSADVSNGLKS
+517 LTGTLFADVPNGLKS
-532 VRIHLRQGTPDGPL
+532 VQIHIRQETPDGPL
-546 ETTLVR
+546 ETTIVK
-552 ELVVL
+552 ELVLL
-557 PAADQVIFA
+557 PVADQVIFA

-583 DEQVFEGTWVQTLVA
+583 DEQVFEDTWVQALVA
-598 EAFTLEYKPLTPVEP
+598 EAFTLEYKPLAPVEP

-618 LRLTFHPGDTEGDAR
+618 LRLAFHPGNVEGGVR
-633 PVFNVVVNRDTPS
+633 PVFNVMVNKDTPS
-646 LVALFEGEGLELA
+646 LVSLFEGDGLDLA
-659 RQEWQVIEIPLERF
+659 RKEWQVIEIPLERF
-673 FRLDGPIE
+673 FRLNGPIE
-681 SIRLFGNLRGTFYL
+681 SIRLFGNLRGAFYL

-714 QHGVVPEAFSIA
+714 QHGVVPEAFSLA

-742 LPRAG
+742 LPRTG
-747 AIQLAVFNALGQQVA
+747 AIQLAVFNLLGQQVA

-775 LRWDGVNDSGRALAA
+775 LRWDGVNDGGRALAA

>member
-1 MILNRRYRIL
+1 MRLNLHYRTL
-11 LAACVAGWC
+11 LVACVACWC
-20 SAGLTEAGYIPNV
+20 GAGPTEAGYIPDV
-33 PYFHQHSNRI
+33 PYFHQQSNRI
-43 NPSGSCQ
+43 NPAGSCQ
-50 NTSVAIVLKYYGA
+50 NTCVAIVLKYYGA

-87 KVFNEEAAL
+87 RVFNEEAAL

-133 GHLMVL
+133 GHLIVL
-139 VGYDERFYYAMDP
+139 VGYDERFYFAMDP

-157 ERLNGGFTNTDDPHI
+157 ERLNGGFTNTNDPHI

-184 NAIISRGF
+184 NAIVSRGF

-201 PGPLAA
+201 PGVLAA

-228 IRIRDMLA
+228 IRVRDVPA
-236 NGEDL
+236 DDL
-241 HVSADL
+241 RVSADL
-247 SALGGRSDQVLTEA
+247 SALGGPSDQVLTAA
-261 SPGFYPF
+261 SPGFYPLV
-268 AETLAAS
+268 ETLVA
-275 GSAGRKTVVFHIR
+275 GGNAGRKTVVFHIR

-302 MPVENQVVFDEG
+302 MPAENQVVFGGG
-314 LGAGWHVGFTTGAEL
+314 LDAGWHVGFTAGAEL
-329 AVSAGEPLTVETRG
+329 EMAAGAPLAVAARG
-343 FTLELLP
+343 FTLEWLP
-350 SAPIEPV
+350 SAPVEPV
-357 GYRALRFS
+357 GYRALRFA
-365 FHPGDATVGLRGAF
+365 FHPGDATAGSRGAF

-384 ENPRKIE
+384 ENARKIE

-396 FFRGIDMERAEWQT
+396 FFRGIDMARAEWQT

-419 PLEEPIESIR
+419 PLEEPLESIR

-436 TFYLDDIELVS
+436 TFYLDGIELVS
-447 ALFPPPRLVADWQSA
+447 ALFPPPRLTADWQSA
-462 LPDSALAGAELV
+462 LPDSARAGDELV
-474 LREHLRVT
+474 LRERLRVT
-482 SPMSDGPVPEVFAD
+482 SPVADGPAPRVFAD
-496 LSELGGDTELALERV
+496 LSALGGTSAVELERV

-517 LMGTLSADVSNGLKS
+517 LAGTLDADVPNGLKL
-532 VRIHLRQGTPDGPL
+532 VRIHLRQETPDGPL
-546 ETTLVR
+546 ETTLVK
-552 ELVVL
+552 ELVLL
-557 PAADQVIFA
+557 PVADQVIFA
-566 DQYGE
+566 DQYGA

-577 ISNVEV
+577 TANVEV
-583 DEQVFEGTWVQTLVA
+583 GGQAGAQVLVA
-598 EAFTLEYKPLTPVEP
+598 DAFTLEYKPLTPVES

-618 LRLTFHPGDTEGDAR
+618 LRLAFHPGDAEGGTQ
-633 PVFNVVVNRDTPS
+633 PVFNVVVNGDTPS
-646 LVALFEGEGLELA
+646 VVALFEGDGLDLA

-695 GDVRLVAARTSAP
+695 DDVRLVAARAATP

-714 QHGVVPEAFSIA
+714 RPAAVPEAFSLA

-747 AIQLAVFNALGQQVA
+747 AIRLAIFNLLGQQVA

-775 LRWDGVNDSGRALAA
+775 LRWDGVNDGGRALAA

>member
-1 MILNRRYRIL
+1 M

-20 SAGLTEAGYIPNV
+20 SAGPTEAGYIPDV

-96 RGLSV
+96 RGLTV

-127 GGFSTV
+127 GGFSSV

-157 ERLNGGFTNTDDPHI
+157 ERLNGGFIHTDNPHV

-184 NAIISRGF
+184 NAIVSRGF

-213 SDSVAVGAAVEFAGG
+213 SDSVAVGAVVKFAGG
-228 IRIRDMLA
+228 IRIRDVPTD
-236 NGEDL
+236 GEAL
-241 HVSADL
+241 SVSADL
-247 SALGGRSDQVLTEA
+247 SALGGPSAQALTET

-268 AETLAAS
+268 VETLVAG

-302 MPVENQVVFDEG
+302 MPAENQVVFDGG
-314 LGAGWHVGFTTGAEL
+314 LGADWHVGFTTGAEL
-329 AVSAGEPLTVETRG
+329 AVSAGAPLTVETRG

-357 GYRALRFS
+357 GYRALRFA
-365 FHPGDATVGLRGAF
+365 FHPGDATAGSRGAF

-384 ENPRKIE
+384 GNPRKIE
-391 PLIDG
+391 QLIDG
-396 FFRGIDMERAEWQT
+396 FFHGIDMERAEWQT

-447 ALFPPPRLVADWQSA
+447 ALFPPPRLVAEWQSA

-474 LREHLRVT
+474 LRERLRVT
-482 SPMSDGPVPEVFAD
+482 SPIPDGPAPRVFAD
-496 LSELGGDTELALERV
+496 LSALGGDTEVELERV

-517 LMGTLSADVSNGLKS
+517 LTGILSADVPM
-532 VRIHLRQGTPDGPL
+532 V
-546 ETTLVR
+546 
-552 ELVVL
+552 
-557 PAADQVIFA
+557 
-566 DQYGE
+566 
-571 NWTQGF
+571 
-577 ISNVEV
+577 
-583 DEQVFEGTWVQTLVA
+583 
-598 EAFTLEYKPLTPVEP
+598 
-613 VGYRA
+613 
-618 LRLTFHPGDTEGDAR
+618 
-633 PVFNVVVNRDTPS
+633 
-646 LVALFEGEGLELA
+646 
-659 RQEWQVIEIPLERF
+659 
-673 FRLDGPIE
+673 
-681 SIRLFGNLRGTFYL
+681 
-695 GDVRLVAARTSAP
+695 
-708 TAVLQQ
+708 
-714 QHGVVPEAFSIA
+714 
-726 QNYPNPFNST
+726 
-736 TAIGFA
+736 
-742 LPRAG
+742 
-747 AIQLAVFNALGQQVA
+747 
-762 VLAEGTHPAGSYT
+762 
-775 LRWDGVNDSGRALAA
+775 
-790 GLYFYRL
+790 
-797 QTPWGVQTRKLLLLK
+797 

>member
-1 MILNRRYRIL
+1 M
-11 LAACVAGWC
+11 LAACVACWC
-20 SAGLTEAGYIPNV
+20 SAGPTEAGYIPDV
-33 PYFHQHSNRI
+33 PYFHQQSNRI

-50 NTSVAIVLKYYGA
+50 NTCIAIVLKYYGA

-73 KWGTHVAQTTGGLE
+73 KWGTYVAQTTGGLE
-87 KVFNEEAAL
+87 RVFNEEAAL
-96 RGLSV
+96 RGLTV
-101 RDQATETGLLRELH
+101 RDQSTENGLLRELH
-115 ALLDAGR
+115 ALLDVGR

-127 GGFSTV
+127 GGFSSV

-157 ERLNGGFTNTDDPHI
+157 ERLNGGFIHTDDPHI

-184 NAIISRGF
+184 NAIVSRGF
-192 IRMHQIYFA
+192 IRLHQIYFA
-201 PGPLAA
+201 PEALAA

-228 IRIRDMLA
+228 IRIRDVPADGLR
-236 NGEDL
+236 
-241 HVSADL
+241 VSADL
-247 SALGGRSDQVLTEA
+247 SALGGPSAQVLTEA

-268 AETLAAS
+268 VETLVAD
-275 GSAGRKTVVFHIR
+275 GSAGRKTVAFHIR

-302 MPVENQVVFDEG
+302 MPAENQVVFDEG
-314 LGAGWHVGFTTGAEL
+314 LGTGWHVGFTTGAEL
-329 AVSAGEPLTVETRG
+329 EMAAGTPLAVETRG

-350 SAPIEPV
+350 SAPVEPV
-357 GYRALRFS
+357 GYRALRFA
-365 FHPGDATVGLRGAF
+365 FHPGDATAGSRGAF

-391 PLIDG
+391 PLING
-396 FFRGIDMERAEWQT
+396 FFRGIDMARAEWQT

-436 TFYLDDIELVS
+436 TFYLDEIELVS
-447 ALFPPPRLVADWQSA
+447 ALFPPPRLVANWQSA

-474 LREHLRVT
+474 LRERLRVT
-482 SPMSDGPVPEVFAD
+482 SPVPDGPAPRVFAD
-496 LSELGGDTELALERV
+496 LSALGGTSEIELERI
-511 GAGLYQ
+511 GKELYQ
-517 LMGTLSADVSNGLKS
+517 LTGTLYADVPNGLKP
-532 VRIHLRQGTPDGPL
+532 VRIHLRQETPDGPL
-546 ETTLVR
+546 ETTLVK

-557 PAADQVIFA
+557 PVADQVIFA

-577 ISNVEV
+577 TSNVEV
-583 DEQVFEGTWVQTLVA
+583 DEQVFAHTWAQALVA
-598 EAFTLEYKPLTPVEP
+598 EAFTLEYKPLVPVDP
-613 VGYRA
+613 IGYRA
-618 LRLTFHPGDTEGDAR
+618 LRLAFHPGDAEGGTR
-633 PVFNVVVNRDTPS
+633 PVFNVMVNRDTPS
-646 LVALFEGEGLELA
+646 LVALLEGDGLDLA
-659 RQEWQVIEIPLERF
+659 RKEWQVIEIPLERF

-695 GDVRLVAARTSAP
+695 DDVHLVAARASTP

-714 QHGVVPEAFSIA
+714 QQAVVPEAFSLA

-742 LPRAG
+742 LARAG
-747 AIQLAVFNALGQQVA
+747 AIRLEVFNLLGQQVA
-762 VLAEGTHPAGSYT
+762 VLAEGTYPAGSYT
-775 LRWDGVNDSGRALAA
+775 LRWDGVNDGGRALAA